1 MGGRERPR
9 KNAIPGA
16 ASRRT
21 TPPPSHLA
29 SAEASKEC
37 TRKEPALVLTSSSS
51 SLLFYLSSVS
61 SSSLEAKTNFHG
73 NGRNQFGVRQR
84 EKTRA
89 SALCGAAE
97 KGQSLAAELAER
109 GRKWFNMGEASIH
122 PSIRSV
128 GIQSEWACVQNCSAL
143 HDDYYAAK
151 IHRGSERTN
160 ERTSMC
166 DNVVRLSLTQPV
178 RREKESTRLLNR

>member
-37 TRKEPALVLTSSSS
+37 TRKEPALLLTSSSS

-122 PSIRSV
+122 PSV
-128 GIQSEWACVQNCSAL
+128 PSAFKSNGRVC
-143 HDDYYAAK
+143 K
-151 IHRGSERTN
+151 IVPRCMTIITQRRYTERANEQTN
-160 ERTSMC
+160 ERACVIM
-166 DNVVRLSLTQPV
+166 
-178 RREKESTRLLNR
+178 